1 MSTLKKQDIKF
12 ALELFRWMDNP
23 SNGFSTTC
31 APDAFLFFKECL
43 AFFFLDEK
51 MKKKFK
57 AFVEELRKNGATRYD
72 ISTMKKEKRKVLHR
86 NVITWLTHIFKV
98 KQPKIIY
105 IIKKKN

>member
-1 MSTLKKQDIKF
+1 
-12 ALELFRWMDNP
+12 
-23 SNGFSTTC
+23 
-31 APDAFLFFKECL
+31 
-43 AFFFLDEK
+43 

-86 NVITWLTHIFKV
+86 NVITWLIHIFKV

-105 IIKKKN
+105 IIKKKIDTFKATKKENFEHSKYSEVLFYTLRG

>member
-1 MSTLKKQDIKF
+1 M
-12 ALELFRWMDNP
+12 
-23 SNGFSTTC
+23 FS
-31 APDAFLFFKECL
+31 F
-43 AFFFLDEK
+43 FFFLDEK

-105 IIKKKN
+105 IIKKKKLIHLRQPRRKILNIQSILRCYFTRCVANNRKNVDVQRS